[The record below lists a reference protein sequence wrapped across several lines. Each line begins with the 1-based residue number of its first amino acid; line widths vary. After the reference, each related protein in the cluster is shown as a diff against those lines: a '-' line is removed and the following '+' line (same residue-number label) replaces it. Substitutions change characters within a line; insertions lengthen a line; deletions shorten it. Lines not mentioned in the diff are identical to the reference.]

1 MSGPVMPS
9 QYNHRPKQSVRMLGN
24 TAHHAA
30 RANVYCTISK
40 KTKKTMR
47 GNNCTVR
54 KELTTKFPIYV

>member
-9 QYNHRPKQSVRMLGN
+9 QYNHRPKKSVRRLGN

-40 KTKKTMR
+40 KTKKT
-47 GNNCTVR
+47 
-54 KELTTKFPIYV
+54 KQ